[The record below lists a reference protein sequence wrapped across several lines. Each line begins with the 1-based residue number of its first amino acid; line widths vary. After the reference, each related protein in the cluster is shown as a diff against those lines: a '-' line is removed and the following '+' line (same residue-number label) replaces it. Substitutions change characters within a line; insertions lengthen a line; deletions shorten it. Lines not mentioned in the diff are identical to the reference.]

1 MRDAMA
7 LWECSSKYIISDAH
21 SLFFIKNLCY
31 DRPFLPQSEHKFHNS
46 PRVNGGYC
54 VRVPS
59 EPWVVIVYY
68 KRIFLCQLFWN
79 QMSTRNHKKIERQ
92 TVLAQTKLISRT
104 RKRAML
110 NIILIYSGFRLWSY
124 VSKAFFIHIWL
135 FTFWETT
142 KIKVVV
148 IIRLSENALKC
159 HFSGIRLK
167 LGQRHTQSSR
177 NLSPLL
183 KYRSMEKNQWRQ
195 LSPKGERFSDN
206 PILF

>member
-21 SLFFIKNLCY
+21 SLFFMKNLCY

-79 QMSTRNHKKIERQ
+79 QMFTRNHKKIERQ
-92 TVLAQTKLISRT
+92 TVLAQTKLIIRT
-104 RKRAML
+104 SKRAML
-110 NIILIYSGFRLWSY
+110 NNFNLQRISALVLRFKG
-124 VSKAFFIHIWL
+124 IW
-135 FTFWETT
+135 
-142 KIKVVV
+142 
-148 IIRLSENALKC
+148 RS
-159 HFSGIRLK
+159 HFMHSLYIFGYLRF
-167 LGQRHTQSSR
+167 
-177 NLSPLL
+177 
-183 KYRSMEKNQWRQ
+183 EKPQ
-195 LSPKGERFSDN
+195 K
-206 PILF
+206 

>member
-21 SLFFIKNLCY
+21 SLFFMKNLCY

-79 QMSTRNHKKIERQ
+79 QMFTRNHKKIERQ

-104 RKRAML
+104 SKRAML

-124 VSKAFFIHIWL
+124 VSKVYG
-135 FTFWETT
+135 E
-142 KIKVVV
+142 V
-148 IIRLSENALKC
+148 ISCILYTYLVIYVLRNHKNK
-159 HFSGIRLK
+159 SGSNYAIER
-167 LGQRHTQSSR
+167 
-177 NLSPLL
+177 
-183 KYRSMEKNQWRQ
+183 
-195 LSPKGERFSDN
+195 ERFEVS
-206 PILF
+206 LLWYKA